1 MEGIP
6 ASHAYEEMNQL
17 EESLV
22 SSKQIFR
29 GKVVE
34 LTLDRIETASGIAA
48 DREVVRHRGSVAMV
62 AQRADGRIALVRQ
75 YRHPIRQITLEIPA
89 GTLEIDE
96 PAMTCAIRELREETG
111 YRANQIDRIAGF
123 YPAPGYCSEYIEIWC
138 TDLLE
143 DPLGKDPD
151 EEITVEWR
159 SLAECLEAV
168 QRADISDAKTII
180 GINALIHK
188 FSGQAKRRCP

>member
-1 MEGIP
+1 M
-6 ASHAYEEMNQL
+6 

-89 GTLEIDE
+89 GTLEIGE

-123 YPAPGYCSEYIEIWC
+123 YPAPGYCSEYIEIFWC
-138 TDLLE
+138 TDLSE
-143 DPLGKDPD
+143 DPLGQDPD
-151 EEITVEWR
+151 EDIAVEWR
-159 SLAECLEAV
+159 TPAECLEAV
-168 QRADISDAKTII
+168 DRAEISDGKTMV
-180 GINALIHK
+180 GISALIRK
-188 FSGQAKRRCP
+188 LAG

>member
-6 ASHAYEEMNQL
+6 ASHAYEEMNHL

-48 DREVVRHRGSVAMV
+48 DREVVVHRGSVAMV

-89 GTLEIDE
+89 GTREVDE

-123 YPAPGYCSEYIEIWC
+123 YPAPGYCSEYIEIFWC
-138 TDLLE
+138 TDLSE
-143 DPLGKDPD
+143 DPLGQDPD
-151 EEITVEWR
+151 EDIAVEWR
-159 SLAECLEAV
+159 TPAECLEAV
-168 QRADISDAKTII
+168 DRAEISDGKTMV
-180 GINALIHK
+180 GISALIRK
-188 FSGQAKRRCP
+188 LAG